1 MIHRLYLDVCV
12 YCRPV
17 DDQTAMR
24 VRLETDAYYLIM
36 RHLLNGRYRS
46 VVSPVHFKEIRA
58 ITSLEER
65 TKVQSWL
72 TQSEKPQLT
81 PNELAKIRQRA
92 EELYA
97 LNFGSADAAH
107 VAFAEQLADVFLTC
121 DDKLL
126 KKCQNTPLSISTMN
140 PLEWLL
146 KEDLQ

>member
-1 MIHRLYLDVCV
+1 MITRLYLDVCV
-12 YCRPV
+12 YCRPF
-17 DDQTAMR
+17 DDQTVMR

-36 RHLLNGRYRS
+36 RHILNGRYHS
-46 VVSPVHFKEIRA
+46 VVSPVHWKEVSA

-72 TQSEKPQLT
+72 TQNERQHLT

-92 EELYA
+92 EDLYS
-97 LNFGSADAAH
+97 LKFGSADAAH
-107 VAFAEQLADVFLTC
+107 VAFAEHLADVFLTC

-126 KKCQNTPLSISTMN
+126 KKCKRTPLSVLTMN